1 MNDREPPPGRERF
14 RLFRTLPTRWAD
26 NDVYGHVNNVA
37 YYGFFDTAVNQA
49 LIEAGVLDPATSPVI
64 GLVVET
70 GCRYFAPLSFPDP
83 VEVGLAVDH
92 LGASSVRY
100 ALGVFA
106 PGGGAAAAAGVFT
119 HVYVERDGRRPV
131 PIPESTRTVLESWRA

>member
-1 MNDREPPPGRERF
+1 MSGREPPPGRERF

-49 LIEAGVLDPATSPVI
+49 LIEAGALDPATSPVI

-83 VEVGLAVDH
+83 VDVGLAVER
-92 LGASSVRY
+92 LGGSSVTY

-106 PGGGAAAAAGVFT
+106 PGAPSAAAAGVFT
-119 HVYVERDGRRPV
+119 HVYVGRESRRPAL
-131 PIPESTRTVLESWRA
+131 IPEATRALLESWRA